1 MTTIYRKLLLQ
12 FAVILGITG
21 LSLLVTTPAKSG
33 VPTTGGDIQ
42 VPTTPKARTPAI
54 ILPST
59 TPPAIPSVSKVAT
72 KDLAAVITSQK
83 NLTILSQA
91 LKAAGLIETLQG
103 SGPFTL
109 FAPNDGAFAKIP
121 PGGLK
126 ELLQPENKEVLVK
139 ILTYHLILGKITTND
154 LKSGFLKSFQGETI
168 KVKNNSPVITVNDAQ
183 IIKADI
189 PATNGVIHQI
199 DTLILPPSL

>member
-1 MTTIYRKLLLQ
+1 MTTIYRKLLRQ
-12 FAVILGITG
+12 FAVILAITG

-33 VPTTGGDIQ
+33 VPTTRGDIQ
-42 VPTTPKARTPAI
+42 VPTTPKAQAPAI

-59 TPPAIPSVSKVAT
+59 TPKVAT
-72 KDLAAVITSQK
+72 KDLTAVITSQK
-83 NLTILSQA
+83 NLTILSKA

-103 SGPFTL
+103 IGPFTL

-121 PGGLK
+121 PGGLQD
-126 ELLQPENKEVLVK
+126 LLKPENKEVLVK
-139 ILTYHLILGKITTND
+139 ILTYHLVLGKITTND
-154 LKSGFLKSFQGETI
+154 LKSGFLNSFQGDPIT
-168 KVKNNSPVITVNDAQ
+168 VKNNSPVITVNDAH

>member
-1 MTTIYRKLLLQ
+1 MTTIYRKLLRQ
-12 FAVILGITG
+12 FAGILAITG
-21 LSLLVTTPAKSG
+21 LSLLVTIPAKSG
-33 VPTTGGDIQ
+33 VPTTGGNIQ
-42 VPTTPKARTPAI
+42 VPTTPKAQAPAI

-72 KDLAAVITSQK
+72 KDLTVVITSLK
-83 NLTILSQA
+83 NLTILSKA

-103 SGPFTL
+103 IGPFTL

-121 PGGLK
+121 PGGLQD
-126 ELLQPENKEVLVK
+126 LLKPENKEVLVK
-139 ILTYHLILGKITTND
+139 ILTYHLVLGKITTND
-154 LKSGFLKSFQGETI
+154 LKSGFLNSFQGDPIT
-168 KVKNNSPVITVNDAQ
+168 VKNNSPVITVNDAQ

-189 PATNGVIHQI
+189 PATNGVIHEI